1 MCVAKSDGNEVFI
14 SMQPNTLENFI
25 PVHPNE
31 FQAAIEHSDFINV
44 QAWEKVRELKGSLSE
59 ILHRRARRDYG
70 PLFEAYVPFDPDRDG
85 LVSKFVATRTT
96 AEVFEQA
103 ELLLEHANYRRLRP
117 SEIYEAVRTTSAWG
131 GKLRIRMSDYKRL
144 RVYARGDTQTQRT
157 KRLWYRWFR
166 KCEISVPIYKQLVVL
181 FERRSPTKPTAQS
194 KGKAAKRDNGQEGVP
209 TELVHCRMFKNIP
222 HSDVD
227 MLLPGS
233 IRISWLDQGKIGIPT
248 LWGFSV
254 MVTRLVRNVWL
265 VAILTALKIFS
276 AAWIYIAVLVAA
288 VIYGVKFFFSYRHAR
303 NRHLLQVTQSL
314 YGQTLANNKGVL
326 LRLRDEAEQQ
336 DLTEA
341 MVVLYVLFD
350 RASQGKTLYEID
362 QLDFLDRDCEL
373 LLDRLGLGKIDF
385 DIHSTARFLCDEKF
399 LNPGNGT
406 WDLSPSKVVP

>member
-96 AEVFEQA
+96 AEVFEQT

-157 KRLWYRWFR
+157 KRLGIVGLENARSACRSTSSLWSY
-166 KCEISVPIYKQLVVL
+166 SNVAVQQSQ
-181 FERRSPTKPTAQS
+181 RRRRREKPRS
-194 KGKAAKRDNGQEGVP
+194 GIRGKRGGQPNLCIVG
-209 TELVHCRMFKNIP
+209 C
-222 HSDVD
+222 S
-227 MLLPGS
+227 
-233 IRISWLDQGKIGIPT
+233 
-248 LWGFSV
+248 
-254 MVTRLVRNVWL
+254 
-265 VAILTALKIFS
+265 KIFR
-276 AAWIYIAVLVAA
+276 IRMLTCCC
-288 VIYGVKFFFSYRHAR
+288 
-303 NRHLLQVTQSL
+303 QV
-314 YGQTLANNKGVL
+314 
-326 LRLRDEAEQQ
+326 R
-336 DLTEA
+336 
-341 MVVLYVLFD
+341 F
-350 RASQGKTLYEID
+350 ASRG
-362 QLDFLDRDCEL
+362 
-373 LLDRLGLGKIDF
+373 
-385 DIHSTARFLCDEKF
+385 
-399 LNPGNGT
+399 
-406 WDLSPSKVVP
+406 

>member
-1 MCVAKSDGNEVFI
+1 
-14 SMQPNTLENFI
+14 MQPNTLENFI

-44 QAWEKVRELKGSLSE
+44 QAWEKVRELKGCLSE

-70 PLFEAYVPFDPDRDG
+70 PLFEAYVSYDPDRDG
-85 LVSKFVATRTT
+85 LISKFVAKQTT

-103 ELLLEHANYRRLRP
+103 EALLGHANYRRLRP

-131 GKLRIRMSDYKRL
+131 GKLRIRISDYKRL
-144 RVYARGDTQTQRT
+144 RVYARGDTATQLT

-181 FERRSPTKPTAQS
+181 FERSSTTKS
-194 KGKAAKRDNGQEGVP
+194 KPQVKGP
-209 TELVHCRMFKNIP
+209 SELVHCRMFKNIP

-303 NRHLLQVTQSL
+303 NKHLLQVTQSL

-341 MVVLYVLFD
+341 LVVLYVLFD
-350 RASQGKTLYEID
+350 RASQGKALYEID

-373 LLDRLGLGKIDF
+373 LLERLGLGKIDF
-385 DIHSTARFLCDEKF
+385 DIRSTARFLCDEKF
-399 LNPGNGT
+399 INPGNGNWELAT
-406 WDLSPSKVVP
+406 SNFIP